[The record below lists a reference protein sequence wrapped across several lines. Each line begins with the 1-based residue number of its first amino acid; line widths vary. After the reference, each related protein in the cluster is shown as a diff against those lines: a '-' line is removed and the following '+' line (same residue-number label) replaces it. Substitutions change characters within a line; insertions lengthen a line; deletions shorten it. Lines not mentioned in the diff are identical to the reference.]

1 MFFCKSLVAMKRSI
15 TFDEGIHF
23 CIILPSSHDLDG
35 MTKNRMHERTDLPG
49 AQVSCKEQHTATST
63 TGSRIVFE
71 SVVNGDSASIFCR
84 VAWKHAELS
93 QMASEADKQLTN
105 NACPI
110 GLLHFRKRDL

>member
-1 MFFCKSLVAMKRSI
+1 
-15 TFDEGIHF
+15 
-23 CIILPSSHDLDG
+23 
-35 MTKNRMHERTDLPG
+35 MHERTDLPG

-63 TGSRIVFE
+63 TRSRIVFE

-84 VAWKHAELS
+84 VAWTHAELS

-110 GLLHFRKRDL
+110 GLLHFRKRDLKIAHTHTSEATNQDVRSHSKTYPHRSRQMSGENSKYPNK